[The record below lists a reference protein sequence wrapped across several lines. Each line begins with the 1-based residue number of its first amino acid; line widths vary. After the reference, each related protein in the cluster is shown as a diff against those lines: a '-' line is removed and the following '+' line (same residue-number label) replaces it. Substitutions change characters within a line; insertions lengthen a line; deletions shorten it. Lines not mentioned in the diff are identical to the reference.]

1 MPEARGKLPKGCRM
15 FQRPRDLSAAP
26 LSLSA
31 LTSALI
37 SSGGAKATTV
47 ARVHVTCELSGE
59 GGLAAPLSLTRF
71 GCAGAVV
78 LLEEIW
84 FIGRACACW
93 QRSMLPC
100 AGRQQTARGLVT
112 MPMLLALE
120 LYHSMLSSTVVINDY
135 EYYYY

>member
-15 FQRPRDLSAAP
+15 FQRTRDLSAP
-26 LSLSA
+26 LISLSA

-71 GCAGAVV
+71 GCAGAGAGVV
-78 LLEEIW
+78 
-84 FIGRACACW
+84 G
-93 QRSMLPC
+93 
-100 AGRQQTARGLVT
+100 GGGDLVYWT
-112 MPMLLALE
+112 CLCLLAGSDRCCCALDDSKRRVG
-120 LYHSMLSSTVVINDY
+120 L
-135 EYYYY
+135 

>member
-71 GCAGAVV
+71 GCAGAGVGGV
-78 LLEEIW
+78 
-84 FIGRACACW
+84 GD
-93 QRSMLPC
+93 
-100 AGRQQTARGLVT
+100 LVYWT
-112 MPMLLALE
+112 CLCLLAIDAAVRWTTANGAWACDDADVAGAGAIPFNAKQ
-120 LYHSMLSSTVVINDY
+120 HRSHQ
-135 EYYYY
+135 

>member
-15 FQRPRDLSAAP
+15 FQRTRDLSAP
-26 LSLSA
+26 LISLSA

-84 FIGRACACW
+84 FIGRACAC
-93 QRSMLPC
+93 
-100 AGRQQTARGLVT
+100 
-112 MPMLLALE
+112 LLAAIDAAVRWTTANGAWACDDADVIPFN
-120 LYHSMLSSTVVINDY
+120 SMLSSTVVINDY
-135 EYYYY
+135 DYDYYS